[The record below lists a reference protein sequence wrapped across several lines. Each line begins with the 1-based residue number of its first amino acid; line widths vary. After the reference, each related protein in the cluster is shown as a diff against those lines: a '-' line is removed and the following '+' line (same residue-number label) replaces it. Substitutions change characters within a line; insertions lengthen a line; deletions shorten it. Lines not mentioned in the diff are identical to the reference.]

1 MSADKQKWSSNLN
14 FLLAMIGSA
23 VGLGNIWRYPY
34 VAYTN
39 GGGAF
44 LVPYIISIICMGI
57 PLLFFEYGSGYT
69 FKAGINRIVRKINKK
84 YEYFGWFMLTSTFL
98 ILSYYCTVVAWDA
111 IYIPLSF
118 FKGWGTDTNAFF
130 NNVVLEAS
138 NPGGIFHIAVYVMIA
153 MLIIWFIMW
162 FISHRNLNDGVG
174 RFNKIFIPLL
184 FVMMIIIVLFAVTL
198 PGASIGIMTLLTP
211 QPSTLTNVNIWLS
224 AFGQILFSL
233 SVGMCISIAYA
244 SYLPEE
250 TNIPKNALIVAI
262 SNCSFELFTA
272 IGVFSILGF
281 MSTTNNIPLD
291 QLVTQGTG
299 LAFIVFPQIFNAMG
313 IFGYIIGPLFFL
325 CLLFAGLT
333 SNISVIEPIALAIS
347 EKFNF
352 NRSKSVTI
360 TCILGILISLM
371 FGTSMGST
379 LLGIFD
385 TFANNFGVVLNVII
399 EIILIAWIYGI
410 DDILANINKNAT
422 FLKLGKTWTTLI
434 KYILPVV
441 VFIIWITGIISNML
455 TSDTLTT
462 TVELILFGVLFILP
476 LIITKLPAKTEDY

>member
-281 MSTTNNIPLD
+281 MSTTNNIP
-291 QLVTQGTG
+291 
-299 LAFIVFPQIFNAMG
+299 IF
-313 IFGYIIGPLFFL
+313 
-325 CLLFAGLT
+325 
-333 SNISVIEPIALAIS
+333 
-347 EKFNF
+347 
-352 NRSKSVTI
+352 
-360 TCILGILISLM
+360 
-371 FGTSMGST
+371 
-379 LLGIFD
+379 
-385 TFANNFGVVLNVII
+385 
-399 EIILIAWIYGI
+399 
-410 DDILANINKNAT
+410 
-422 FLKLGKTWTTLI
+422 
-434 KYILPVV
+434 
-441 VFIIWITGIISNML
+441 
-455 TSDTLTT
+455 
-462 TVELILFGVLFILP
+462 
-476 LIITKLPAKTEDY
+476 